1 MPVGS
6 VAGWASMEENLP
18 AGDLPG
24 SSDLTGPPSHP
35 LRATMVLLLVAAA
48 LLATFVR
55 VPYFVF
61 RPGSVQ
67 PLSGKVMVTTGQRFN
82 ATGEIHFTTVRQ
94 DATVNGWEWL
104 EARMKPSLTLIEED
118 RILDGRSRDENRA
131 FNMQLMRVSKSTAVA
146 VALRYLGVD
155 PFRPT
160 GVGLAQIEVGGP
172 STGRLTINDVIV
184 SVDGVP
190 VLEAGDLV
198 DAIRERNPGDMVDFE
213 VEPVGGGEPR
223 VVSFALRPRPDDP
236 TIGYMGV
243 VPQTRWEDVEDLP
256 IDVRVN
262 TGNVGGNSAGLALT
276 LSILDLVTPGELTG
290 GLQVATTGTIDPAGV
305 VGPIGGIVQKVVA
318 ARDGG
323 MDLFLVPAQEADEAR
338 RHAGSMAVEGVVTLE
353 GALEALAR
361 HGGRTLDL
369 RLPTGGESNQ
379 LER

>member
-1 MPVGS
+1 MPMPVGS

-24 SSDLTGPPSHP
+24 SSDQPGPPSHP
-35 LRATMVLLLVAAA
+35 LRATMVLLIVAAA

-104 EARMKPSLTLIEED
+104 EARMKPSLTLVEED

-146 VALRYLGVD
+146 VALRYLGID

-160 GVGLAQIEVGGP
+160 GVGLAQVQVDGP

-184 SVDGVP
+184 SVDGMP

-198 DAIRERNPGDMVDFE
+198 IAIRDRSPGEMVDFE
-213 VEPVGGGEPR
+213 VEPVEGGQSR
-223 VVSFALRPRPDDP
+223 VVSFALQPRPDDP

-276 LSILDLVTPGELTG
+276 LSILDLITPGELTG

-305 VGPIGGIVQKVVA
+305 VGPIGGIIQKVVA

-323 MDLFLVPAQEADEAR
+323 MDLFLVPAQEAGEAR
-338 RHAGSMAVEGVVTLE
+338 RHAGSMTVEGVATLE
-353 GALEALAR
+353 DALEALAR
-361 HGGRTLDL
+361 HGGMTRDL
-369 RLPTGGESNQ
+369 RLPTG
-379 LER
+379 

>member
-1 MPVGS
+1 MSMPVGS

-18 AGDLPG
+18 AGDLPD
-24 SSDLTGPPSHP
+24 SSDQPRPPSHP
-35 LRATMVLLLVAAA
+35 LRATMVLLIVAAA

-104 EARMKPSLTLIEED
+104 EARMKPSLTLVEEE

-146 VALRYLGVD
+146 VALRYLGID

-160 GVGLAQIEVGGP
+160 GVGLAQVQVDGP

-184 SVDGVP
+184 SVDGMP

-198 DAIRERNPGDMVDFE
+198 IAIRDRSPGEMVDFE
-213 VEPVGGGEPR
+213 VEPVEGGQSR
-223 VVSFALRPRPDDP
+223 VVSFALQPRPDDP

-276 LSILDLVTPGELTG
+276 LSILDLITPGELTG

-305 VGPIGGIVQKVVA
+305 VGPIGGIIQKVVA

-323 MDLFLVPAQEADEAR
+323 MDLFLVPAQEAGEAR
-338 RHAGSMAVEGVVTLE
+338 RHAGSMTVEGVATLE
-353 GALEALAR
+353 DALEALAR
-361 HGGRTLDL
+361 HGGMTRDL
-369 RLPTGGESNQ
+369 RLPTG
-379 LER
+379 

>member
-1 MPVGS
+1 
-6 VAGWASMEENLP
+6 MEENLP
-18 AGDLPG
+18 AGDLPD
-24 SSDLTGPPSHP
+24 SSDQPRPPSHP
-35 LRATMVLLLVAAA
+35 LRATIVLLVVAAA

-104 EARMKPSLTLIEED
+104 EARMKPSLTLVEED

-146 VALRYLGVD
+146 VALRHLGID

-160 GVGLAQIEVGGP
+160 GVGLAQVQVDGP
-172 STGRLTINDVIV
+172 STGKLTINDVIV

-198 DAIRERNPGDMVDFE
+198 DAIRERSPGEMGDFE
-213 VEPVGGGEPR
+213 VEPVEGGESR

-236 TIGYMGV
+236 TTGYMGV

-256 IDVRVN
+256 VDVRVN

-323 MDLFLVPAQEADEAR
+323 MDLFLVPAQEAGEAR
-338 RHAGSMAVEGVVTLE
+338 RHAGSMTVEGVATLE
-353 GALEALAR
+353 DALEALAR
-361 HGGRTLDL
+361 HGGTTRDL
-369 RLPTGGESNQ
+369 RLPTG
-379 LER
+379 

>member
-1 MPVGS
+1 
-6 VAGWASMEENLP
+6 
-18 AGDLPG
+18 
-24 SSDLTGPPSHP
+24 
-35 LRATMVLLLVAAA
+35 MVLLLVAAA

-67 PLSGKVMVTTGQRFN
+67 PLSGKVMVTTGERFN
-82 ATGEIHFTTVRQ
+82 ANGEIYFTTVRQ

-104 EARMKPSLTLIEED
+104 EARMKPSLTLIDED

-146 VALRYLGVD
+146 VAMRYLGID

-160 GVGLAQIEVGGP
+160 GVGLAQVQADGP

-184 SVDGVP
+184 SVDGVR

-198 DAIRERNPGDMVDFE
+198 DAIRERSPGDMVDFE
-213 VEPVGGGEPR
+213 VEPVGGGESR

-236 TIGYMGV
+236 TTGYMGV

-338 RHAGSMAVEGVVTLE
+338 RHAGSMTVEGVATLE
-353 GALEALAR
+353 DALEALAR
-361 HGGRTLDL
+361 HGGRTRDL
-369 RLPTGGESNQ
+369 RLPTG
-379 LER
+379 

>member
-1 MPVGS
+1 MPMPVGS

-18 AGDLPG
+18 AGGLPG
-24 SSDLTGPPSHP
+24 SSDQPGPPSHP
-35 LRATMVLLLVAAA
+35 LRATMVLLIVAAA

-104 EARMKPSLTLIEED
+104 EARMKPSLTLVEEE

-146 VALRYLGVD
+146 VALRHLGID

-160 GVGLAQIEVGGP
+160 GVGLAQVQVDGP

-184 SVDGVP
+184 SVDGMP

-198 DAIRERNPGDMVDFE
+198 IAIRDRSPGEMVDFE
-213 VEPVGGGEPR
+213 VEPVEGGESR
-223 VVSFALRPRPDDP
+223 VVSFALQPRPDDP

-276 LSILDLVTPGELTG
+276 LSILDLITPGELTG

-323 MDLFLVPAQEADEAR
+323 MDLFLVPAQEAGEAR
-338 RHAGSMAVEGVVTLE
+338 RHAGPMIVEGVATLE
-353 GALEALAR
+353 DALEALAR
-361 HGGRTLDL
+361 HGGRTRDL
-369 RLPTGGESNQ
+369 RLPTG
-379 LER
+379 

>member
-1 MPVGS
+1 MSMPVGS

-18 AGDLPG
+18 AGDLPD
-24 SSDLTGPPSHP
+24 SSDQPRPPSHP
-35 LRATMVLLLVAAA
+35 LRATIVLLVVAAA

-104 EARMKPSLTLIEED
+104 EARMKPSLTLVEED

-146 VALRYLGVD
+146 VALRHLGID

-160 GVGLAQIEVGGP
+160 GVGLAQVQVDGP

-184 SVDGVP
+184 SVDGMP

-198 DAIRERNPGDMVDFE
+198 IAIRDRSPGEMVDFE
-213 VEPVGGGEPR
+213 VEPVEGGQSR
-223 VVSFALRPRPDDP
+223 VVSFALQPRPDDP

-256 IDVRVN
+256 VDVRVN

-323 MDLFLVPAQEADEAR
+323 MDLFLVPAQEAGEAR
-338 RHAGSMAVEGVVTLE
+338 RHAGSMTVEGVATLE
-353 GALEALAR
+353 DALEALAS
-361 HGGRTLDL
+361 HGGRTRDL
-369 RLPTGGESNQ
+369 RLPTG
-379 LER
+379 

>member
-1 MPVGS
+1 MSMPVGS

-18 AGDLPG
+18 AGDLPD
-24 SSDLTGPPSHP
+24 SSDQPRPPSHP
-35 LRATMVLLLVAAA
+35 LRATIVLLVVAAA

-104 EARMKPSLTLIEED
+104 EARMKPSLTLVEED

-146 VALRYLGVD
+146 VALRHLGID

-160 GVGLAQIEVGGP
+160 GVGLAQVQVDGP
-172 STGRLTINDVIV
+172 STGKLTINDVIV

-198 DAIRERNPGDMVDFE
+198 DAIRERSPGEMVDFE
-213 VEPVGGGEPR
+213 VEPVEGGESR

-236 TIGYMGV
+236 TTGYMGV

-256 IDVRVN
+256 VDVRVN

-323 MDLFLVPAQEADEAR
+323 MDLFLVPAQEAGEAR
-338 RHAGSMAVEGVVTLE
+338 RHAGSMTVEGVATLE
-353 GALEALAR
+353 DALEALAR
-361 HGGRTLDL
+361 HGGRTRDL
-369 RLPTGGESNQ
+369 RLPTG
-379 LER
+379 

>member
-6 VAGWASMEENLP
+6 MAGLVFMDKNLP

-24 SSDLTGPPSHP
+24 SSDQPGPPSHP
-35 LRATMVLLLVAAA
+35 LRAIMVLLIVAAA

-67 PLSGKVMVTTGQRFN
+67 PLSGKVIVTTGERFN

-104 EARMKPSLTLIEED
+104 EARIKPSLTLVEED
-118 RILDGRSRDENRA
+118 RILDGRSLAENRS

-146 VALRYLGVD
+146 VALRHLGID

-160 GVGLAQIEVGGP
+160 GVGLAHIEADGP
-172 STGRLTINDVIV
+172 SAGKLTINDVIL
-184 SVDGVP
+184 SVDGTS

-198 DAIRERNPGDMVDFE
+198 NAIRERTPGEMVDFE
-213 VEPVGGGEPR
+213 VEPVEGGESR
-223 VVSFALRPRPDDP
+223 VVSFTLQSRSDDP

-243 VPQTRWEDVEDLP
+243 MPQTRWEDIEDLP

-276 LSILDLVTPGELTG
+276 LSILDLITPGELTG
-290 GLQVATTGTIDPAGV
+290 GLQVATTGTIDPTGM

-323 MDLFLVPAQEADEAR
+323 MDLFLVPTQEASEAR
-338 RHAGSMAVEGVVTLE
+338 RHAGSMTVEGVATLE
-353 GALEALAR
+353 DALEALAR
-361 HGGRTLDL
+361 HGGRTRDL
-369 RLPTGGESNQ
+369 RLPTG
-379 LER
+379 

>member
-1 MPVGS
+1 MSRPVGS

-18 AGDLPG
+18 AGDLPD
-24 SSDLTGPPSHP
+24 SSDQPRPPSHP
-35 LRATMVLLLVAAA
+35 LRATIVLLVGAAA

-82 ATGEIHFTTVRQ
+82 ATGELHFTTVRQ
-94 DATVNGWEWL
+94 AATVNGWEWL
-104 EARMKPSLTLIEED
+104 EARMKPSLTLVEED

-146 VALRYLGVD
+146 VALRHLGID

-160 GVGLAQIEVGGP
+160 GVGLAQVQVDGP
-172 STGRLTINDVIV
+172 STGKLTINDVIV

-198 DAIRERNPGDMVDFE
+198 AAIRERSPGEMVDFE
-213 VEPVGGGEPR
+213 VEPVEGGESR

-236 TIGYMGV
+236 TTGYMGV

-256 IDVRVN
+256 VDVRVN

-323 MDLFLVPAQEADEAR
+323 MDLFLVPAQEAGEAR
-338 RHAGSMAVEGVVTLE
+338 RHAGSMTVEGVATLE
-353 GALEALAR
+353 DALEALAR
-361 HGGRTLDL
+361 HGGRTRDL
-369 RLPTGGESNQ
+369 RLPTG
-379 LER
+379 